1 MTTPC
6 MLCPRSCG
14 ADRAYGKTGYCKETD
29 AVRVARISLHMWEE
43 PCISG
48 ENGSGTIF
56 FSGCSLRCVFCQNK
70 SIALGQKGQMLTT
83 DELCSAF
90 LLLQEKKAE
99 NINLVT
105 PTHFVPQIVKA
116 IEGAKAKGLTIPI
129 VYNTS
134 SYECV
139 ETVKLL
145 DGLVDIYL
153 PDLKYQSDELSRRY
167 SNAPDYF
174 AYAAKAIDEMVR
186 QTGKPVFEQK
196 NMKRGTIVRHM
207 ILPGHTKDSINIIRY
222 LYGKYQDDVFLS
234 IMNQY
239 TPPKDIAQQGFDE
252 LMRTVT
258 KREYEKV
265 VSEAIALGVTNAF
278 IQEGETASK
287 SFIPD
292 FDDGVFLKEI
302 LEKRELI
309 KC

>member
-1 MTTPC
+1 MTAPC

-14 ADRAYGKTGYCKETD
+14 ADRANGKTGYCKET
-29 AVRVARISLHMWEE
+29 ATVRVARISLHMWEE

-56 FSGCSLRCVFCQNK
+56 FSGCPLRCVFCQNK
-70 SIALGQKGQMLTT
+70 QIALGEKGEAITT
-83 DELCSAF
+83 DELCDAF

-116 IEGAKAKGLTIPI
+116 IESAKAKGLTIPI

-139 ETVKLL
+139 ETIKML

-153 PDLKYQSDELSRRY
+153 PDLKYQSDELSQRY
-167 SNAPDYF
+167 SNVPDYF
-174 AYAAKAIDEMVR
+174 AYATKAIDEMVR
-186 QTGKPVFEQK
+186 QTGKPVFAQ
-196 NMKRGTIVRHM
+196 NRMKRGTIVRHM
-207 ILPGHTKDSINIIRY
+207 IMPGHTKDSINIVRY
-222 LYGKYQDDVFLS
+222 LYEKYQDDVFFS

-239 TPPKDIAQQGFDE
+239 TPPKDMKQQGFDE

-265 VSEAIALGVTNAF
+265 VNDAIALGVTNAF
-278 IQEGETASK
+278 IQEGETANK

-292 FDDGVFLKEI
+292 FDDGVFLREI
-302 LEKRELI
+302 LEKRELTT
-309 KC
+309 C